1 MPLAYIDDT
10 GIHLPDYPTVLDYVK
25 GIMRSIYGEDL
36 YLEADSQDGQ
46 LCAIFASAMH
56 DTFALCGDVYNS
68 FSPTTAQGAAL
79 SSLVKLNGIRRKSA
93 SHSTADVRIVGQV
106 GTTIQNGSVKDI
118 SGNLWLLPEQVI
130 VPVSGEITVTAT
142 AEEAGAVRAAA
153 GEINII
159 NTPTRGWQSA
169 VNQEAATA
177 GAPVELDAELRR
189 RQAISTSI
197 PSQTPLEA
205 TKGAVARLDGVTR
218 SAGYENDTS
227 ETDDNGI
234 PPHSIAMVVEGGDSE
249 EIAQAVFAKKTPGC
263 GTYGDTTVTVYD
275 AYGEPS
281 QIRFFRAGET
291 PVYVK
296 VSLKPLAGYLASTG
310 ETICENVAAFIDS
323 LGIGEKVYVSRL
335 YTPVNAASE
344 GTFYVEALEI
354 GTEAESLN
362 TQNIAVDFKSV
373 ASCSVENVEVELV

>member
-10 GIHLPDYPTVLDYVK
+10 GIHLPDYPAVLDYVR
-25 GIMRSIYGEDL
+25 GVMRSVYGEDL

-46 LCAIFASAMH
+46 LCAILASAMH

-68 FSPTTAQGAAL
+68 FSPSTAQGAAL
-79 SSLVKLNGIRRKSA
+79 SSLVKLNGIRRKTS
-93 SHSTADVRIVGQV
+93 SHSTADIRIVGQV
-106 GTTIQNGSVKDI
+106 GTTIQNGSVKDL
-118 SGNLWLLPEQVI
+118 SGKVWLLPEQVI
-130 VPVSGEITVTAT
+130 IPVSGEIIVTAT
-142 AEEAGAVRAAA
+142 AEESGDIRAAA

-169 VNQEAATA
+169 VNQEAATP
-177 GAPVELDAELRR
+177 GATVETDAELRQ
-189 RQAISTSI
+189 RQTISTSI

-218 SAGYENDTS
+218 SAGYENDTN

-263 GTYGDTTVTVYD
+263 GTYGDTTVIVYD

-281 QIRFFRAGET
+281 QIRFFRADET

-296 VSLKPLAGYLASTG
+296 VSLKPLAGYLSATG
-310 ETICENVAAFIDS
+310 DVIRENVADFING

-344 GTFYVEALEI
+344 GSFYVEALEI
-354 GTEAESLN
+354 GTDAESLSA
-362 TQNIAVDFKSV
+362 QNIAVNFKSV
-373 ASCSVENVEVELV
+373 ASCSVENVEVDLV